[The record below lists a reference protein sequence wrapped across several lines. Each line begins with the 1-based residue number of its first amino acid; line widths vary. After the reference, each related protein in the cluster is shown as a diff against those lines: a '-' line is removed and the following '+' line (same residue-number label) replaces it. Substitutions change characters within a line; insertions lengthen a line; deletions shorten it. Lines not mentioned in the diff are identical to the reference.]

1 MGWVLENWFPTVSG
15 LIWKKL
21 FISSQRWVLQGRG
34 NMAER
39 KVVGR
44 KVAIILGA
52 VCIALAAGMI
62 VTLFAY
68 LPLAGQADSLKA
80 QVTEKDQS
88 IAALTSQVSSLNA
101 QISSLSGGAN
111 SSSNVIYLQN
121 MVNDLQGE
129 ITRLQNV
136 LYMNASATLI
146 PSQGFQLDANSNMTI
161 WDQPD
166 TPLFYAGF
174 VTVSVTS
181 SSNSTFVELAYSSYG
196 LVYDNVVTVGTG
208 GTAYFPVLPGAI
220 VITLGSFEA
229 NSTVTGTAVVTYIY

>member
-1 MGWVLENWFPTVSG
+1 
-15 LIWKKL
+15 
-21 FISSQRWVLQGRG
+21 
-34 NMAER
+34 MAETVMPKSK

-44 KVAIILGA
+44 RVAIILGA
-52 VCIALAAGMI
+52 VCIALAVGLI
-62 VTLFAY
+62 VAIFAY
-68 LPLAGQADSLKA
+68 LPLTGQVDSLNAKLA
-80 QVTEKDQS
+80 ERDQNITS
-88 IAALTSQVSSLNA
+88 LTAQVSSLTA
-101 QISSLSGGAN
+101 PISSLSGGAN

-174 VTVSVTS
+174 VTVQVTS

-196 LVYDNVVTVGTG
+196 LVYDNVVNVGTG

-229 NSTVTGTAVVTYIY
+229 NSTVTGTAAVTYIY